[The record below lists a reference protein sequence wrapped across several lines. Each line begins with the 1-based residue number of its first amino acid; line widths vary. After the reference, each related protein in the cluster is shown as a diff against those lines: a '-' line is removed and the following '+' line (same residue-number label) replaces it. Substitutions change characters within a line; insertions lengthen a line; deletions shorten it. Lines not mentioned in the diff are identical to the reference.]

1 MGKISIPYQ
10 SKGKDAEMAEIK
22 AHEQNLSTVFSDT
35 YLFEIPTY
43 QRPYSWEK
51 DQVEELLD
59 DLLNAMDR
67 DSNSPYFL
75 GNIVLIKD
83 GMLSKSEVIDG
94 QQRLATLTMLFCVL
108 RELSIDPKAKISLD
122 GFVKE
127 AGDIFRKTQDQYRV
141 SLRTR
146 DQEFFRLNVQETG
159 GIARFLEST
168 PTGFSDSQ
176 QRIFEN
182 TRHLHSEISKYDE
195 GVRQNLAG
203 FIAQQCYLVIVTTSD
218 KSSAYRIFSVL
229 NDRGLSLS
237 PTDIL
242 KAEIVGKMQTP
253 EEEHQYADKWES
265 IELELGRDHFQSLF
279 GYIRMI
285 HLKAKQRR
293 TLQEEFQENI
303 LGEITNAK
311 AKEFIDA
318 ELEPYANV
326 YGTVS
331 RESYSGSGDAGVINT
346 YLKYLNRLDNADWI
360 PPAMA
365 FFQHNQNRDG
375 QLVRFVK
382 DLERLAYGMFIL
394 RANINERI
402 NRYAGVLDDIE
413 HGRELWRHDSPLQL
427 TTTEKSHILD
437 RLNGDV
443 YLQTRVHHL
452 PVLLRLDS
460 LLADDGASYNH
471 SVVTVEHVLPQNPA
485 RNSQWLSWFP
495 DEPERAQWTHRLANL
510 VLLSRRRNASASNRE
525 FNDKK
530 ATYFLQGG
538 VSPFAITTQ
547 VVSKAEW
554 TPDVLEQ
561 RQQELLGILKK
572 EWRLD

>member
-1 MGKISIPYQ
+1 MS
-10 SKGKDAEMAEIK
+10 EIK
-22 AHEQNLSTVFSDT
+22 ANEQNLSTVFSDA

-51 DQVEELLD
+51 EQVEELLD
-59 DLLNAMDR
+59 DLLNAMELDA
-67 DSNSPYFL
+67 NSPYFL

-108 RELSIDPKAKISLD
+108 RELSSEPNAKTSLD
-122 GFVKE
+122 GFVRE

-141 SLRTR
+141 NLRTR
-146 DQEFFRLNVQETG
+146 DQQFFQTNVQEIG
-159 GIARFLEST
+159 GIARFLET
-168 PTGFSDSQ
+168 TTTDFSDSQ
-176 QRIFEN
+176 QRIIEN
-182 TRHLHSEISKYDE
+182 TRHLYSEISKFDE
-195 GVRQNLAG
+195 ENRQTLAA
-203 FIAQQCYLVIVTTSD
+203 FVAQQCYLVIVTTSD

-253 EEEHQYADKWES
+253 EEERQYADKWES
-265 IELELGRDHFQSLF
+265 IELELGRDDFQSLF

-293 TLQEEFQENI
+293 ALQEEFQENI
-303 LGEITNAK
+303 LGEITNTK

-331 RESYSGSGDAGVINT
+331 RESYSGSEDAESINT

-365 FFQHNQNRDG
+365 FFHRNQNHNG

-382 DLERLAYGMFIL
+382 DLERLAYGMFII
-394 RANINERI
+394 RANVNDRI
-402 NRYAGVLDDIE
+402 NRYASVLDYIE
-413 HGRELWRHDSPLQL
+413 QGRDLWRQDGPLQL
-427 TTTEKSHILD
+427 TAGEKSDILS

-460 LLADDGASYNH
+460 LLADAGASYNY
-471 SVVTVEHVLPQNPA
+471 SAITVEHVLPQHPA
-485 RNSQWLSWFP
+485 RDSQWLSWFP
-495 DEPERAQWTHRLANL
+495 DRLERERWTHRLANL
-510 VLLSRRRNASASNRE
+510 VLLSRRRNSSASNRE
-525 FNDKK
+525 FDHKK
-530 ATYFLQGG
+530 TTYFLQGG

-547 VVSKAEW
+547 VVSETRW
-554 TPDVLEQ
+554 TPNVLQ
-561 RQQELLGILKK
+561 RRQQMLLDVLKK